1 MKRLRQI
8 KKYGNSFVIALFQTD
23 MKDMELK
30 EGDEV
35 DIQLIKK
42 EGSRKW
48 DLLISSKDCLED
60 DTLTYQFPNN

>member
-35 DIQLIKK
+35 DIQSIKK
-42 EGSRKW
+42 EVEK
-48 DLLISSKDCLED
+48 K
-60 DTLTYQFPNN
+60 

>member
-23 MKDMELK
+23 IKDMELN

-35 DIQLIKK
+35 DISQIKK
-42 EGSRKW
+42 EANK
-48 DLLISSKDCLED
+48 K
-60 DTLTYQFPNN
+60 

>member
-8 KKYGNSFVIALFQTD
+8 KKYGNSFVISLFQTD

-30 EGDEV
+30 EGDEI

-42 EGSRKW
+42 EV
-48 DLLISSKDCLED
+48 SK
-60 DTLTYQFPNN
+60 